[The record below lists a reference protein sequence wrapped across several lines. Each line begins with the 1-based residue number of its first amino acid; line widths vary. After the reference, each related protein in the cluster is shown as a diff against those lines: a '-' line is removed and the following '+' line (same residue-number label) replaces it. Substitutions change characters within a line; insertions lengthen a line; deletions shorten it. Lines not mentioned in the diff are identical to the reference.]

1 VYVEYSG
8 HLKQSVRVGS
18 NTTVWAITGLSQASS
33 VTRDFA
39 VSAASSC
46 RRMFLAVCNI
56 RVSSGGVGK
65 PELRLDSCKVFVR
78 APGVTLVV

>member
-1 VYVEYSG
+1 M
-8 HLKQSVRVGS
+8 GS
-18 NTTVWAITGLSQASS
+18 NACVWAITGLSQASS

-46 RRMFLAVCNI
+46 RRMFMAVCKI
-56 RVSSGGVGK
+56 RVSSGDGDGK
-65 PELRLDSCKVFVR
+65 PELRFDSCKGFAR